1 MRNFPWFSILLLLLA
16 NIAFGLFLRDLDLSG
31 WVWTAAIAYIAFECS
46 ILSIFWTPFY
56 RFIMIG
62 FNSDVG
68 YSLTALLAAS
78 LAVVIVAWVNITS
91 YFLVMLAAALLV
103 RVDLFTRRIGTL
115 LSFILLLAVSWLGLT
130 ISWLMPGLHIS

>member
-1 MRNFPWFSILLLLLA
+1 
-16 NIAFGLFLRDLDLSG
+16 
-31 WVWTAAIAYIAFECS
+31 
-46 ILSIFWTPFY
+46 
-56 RFIMIG
+56 MIG

-130 ISWLMPGLHIS
+130 ISWLMSGPHIS